1 MPISRRRI
9 VLTALLLVVLSGI
22 GPIIAWRRVTV
33 QKLRRSFAFPITVAA
48 WWWVSMPRHAA
59 ACDSRAGERNMCGD
73 AGSRK
78 WVMVAFGLSIAF
90 TAVSFFLN
98 FLGFSGGVA
107 F

>member
-1 MPISRRRI
+1 MNRRHRF
-9 VLTALLLVVLSGI
+9 VLSTLFLVLMIPVLAHASGSGMPWESWLQKI
-22 GPIIAWRRVTV
+22 LDSISGPVAKIVGAIVIILSGLGMA
-33 QKLRRSFAFPITVAA
+33 SGEGG
-48 WWWVSMPRHAA
+48 
-59 ACDSRAGERNMCGD
+59 AG
-73 AGSRK
+73 ARK

>member
-1 MPISRRRI
+1 MHRRRRF
-9 VLTALLLVVLSGI
+9 LALAALLVVLAPIAAHASGSGMPWESWLQKI
-22 GPIIAWRRVTV
+22 LDSISGPVAKIVGAIVIILSGLGMA
-33 QKLRRSFAFPITVAA
+33 SGEGG
-48 WWWVSMPRHAA
+48 
-59 ACDSRAGERNMCGD
+59 AG
-73 AGSRK
+73 ARK

>member
-1 MPISRRRI
+1 MSKANRR
-9 VLTALLLVVLSGI
+9 VALTALLLIVLLPVLAHASGSGMPWESWLQKVLDSISGPVAKIIGAIVIILSGL
-22 GPIIAWRRVTV
+22 GMA
-33 QKLRRSFAFPITVAA
+33 S
-48 WWWVSMPRHAA
+48 
-59 ACDSRAGERNMCGD
+59 GEGGG
-73 AGSRK
+73 GSRK

>member
-1 MPISRRRI
+1 MRRHRHYL
-9 VLTALLLVVLSGI
+9 VLAALLITLPLAAHAAGSGMPWESWLQKILDSISGPVAKIVGAIVIILSGL
-22 GPIIAWRRVTV
+22 GMA
-33 QKLRRSFAFPITVAA
+33 SGEGG
-48 WWWVSMPRHAA
+48 
-59 ACDSRAGERNMCGD
+59 AG
-73 AGSRK
+73 ARK

>member
-1 MPISRRRI
+1 MHRRHRPA
-9 VLTALLLVVLSGI
+9 VVVLLLILMLPVLAHASGSGMPWESWLQKILDSISGPVAKIVGAIVIILSGL
-22 GPIIAWRRVTV
+22 GMA
-33 QKLRRSFAFPITVAA
+33 S
-48 WWWVSMPRHAA
+48 
-59 ACDSRAGERNMCGD
+59 GEG
-73 AGSRK
+73 GSGARK

>member
-1 MPISRRRI
+1 MERGAISPNTHGMIEPIAAI
-9 VLTALLLVVLSGI
+9 VIILSGL
-22 GPIIAWRRVTV
+22 GMA
-33 QKLRRSFAFPITVAA
+33 S
-48 WWWVSMPRHAA
+48 
-59 ACDSRAGERNMCGD
+59 GEGGGG
-73 AGSRK
+73 ARK

>member
-1 MPISRRRI
+1 MSSFRRRI
-9 VLTALLLVVLSGI
+9 VAVALFALLLPMLAHASGSGMPWESWLQKVLDSISGPVAKIIGAIVIILSGL
-22 GPIIAWRRVTV
+22 GMA
-33 QKLRRSFAFPITVAA
+33 SGEGG
-48 WWWVSMPRHAA
+48 
-59 ACDSRAGERNMCGD
+59 AG
-73 AGSRK
+73 ARK

>member
-1 MPISRRRI
+1 MPNSRRRI
-9 VLTALLLVVLSGI
+9 VLTALLLVALLPVLARASGSGMPWESWLQKVLDSISGAVAKIIGAIVIILSGL
-22 GPIIAWRRVTV
+22 GMA
-33 QKLRRSFAFPITVAA
+33 S
-48 WWWVSMPRHAA
+48 
-59 ACDSRAGERNMCGD
+59 GEGGGG
-73 AGSRK
+73 ARK

>member
-1 MPISRRRI
+1 MYRRHRFALA
-9 VLTALLLVVLSGI
+9 VLLLFLMFPMLAHASGSGMPWESWLQKILDSISGPVAKIVGAIVIILSGL
-22 GPIIAWRRVTV
+22 GMA
-33 QKLRRSFAFPITVAA
+33 SGEGG
-48 WWWVSMPRHAA
+48 
-59 ACDSRAGERNMCGD
+59 AG
-73 AGSRK
+73 ARK

>member
-1 MPISRRRI
+1 MQRRHCHI
-9 VLTALLLVVLSGI
+9 FVALLFVLMLPMLAHASGSGMPWESWLQKILDSISGPVAKIVGAIVIILSGL
-22 GPIIAWRRVTV
+22 GMA
-33 QKLRRSFAFPITVAA
+33 SGEGG
-48 WWWVSMPRHAA
+48 
-59 ACDSRAGERNMCGD
+59 AG
-73 AGSRK
+73 ARK